1 MTPKPEGRNSK
12 LKILLVEGNPR
23 DADLLKEILEETG
36 DHQFQITHVER
47 LSQAIKRLRADSFD
61 TILLDL
67 LLPDATG
74 IETFLKLVAQVPEV
88 PIIVLT
94 GLNNEYLA
102 SSALQNGAQDYMI
115 KGQINSGLLVRSI
128 RYAIERHRV
137 QMALRSLSLID
148 DLTGLYNRRGFL
160 NLAEHQLKLAC
171 RTKRGLLLIFADL
184 DDLKQINDTFGHKE
198 GDLAL
203 IESANILKGTFR
215 SSDIIARIG
224 EDEFVVLALENSE
237 ANIEV
242 IYARLKSNLDAHNA
256 KSNHPY
262 TLSIS
267 IGTAYYNPESSYT
280 IDELLTR
287 ADKLMYEHKI
297 NKKIKAITSAYQRSN
312 QVS

>member
-171 RTKRGLLLIFADL
+171 RTK
-184 DDLKQINDTFGHKE
+184 
-198 GDLAL
+198 
-203 IESANILKGTFR
+203 
-215 SSDIIARIG
+215 
-224 EDEFVVLALENSE
+224 
-237 ANIEV
+237 
-242 IYARLKSNLDAHNA
+242 
-256 KSNHPY
+256 
-262 TLSIS
+262 
-267 IGTAYYNPESSYT
+267 
-280 IDELLTR
+280 
-287 ADKLMYEHKI
+287 
-297 NKKIKAITSAYQRSN
+297 
-312 QVS
+312 